1 MLAGAILLGALIVIA
16 GRAIRGGES
25 GGGDVAQAPAVATI
39 VELTPILPTPTP
51 TIPAPPTA
59 TPPPQAPV
67 AAAAG
72 RVVCL
77 DPGHGGID
85 LGNVRVENGQITLQ
99 EKDFTLSNALE
110 IQRRLQEK
118 GVVVVLT
125 RSTDSEANPNNLDV
139 NGDGEVAS
147 PDGPANSSELDDLQA
162 RITICNDA
170 GADLLVSIHY
180 NGAENTALEGYE
192 VWYSGNREFSDASAS
207 FATTIHEELGTQFA
221 AAGFDMFDKG
231 IGIEDHAVTGPARE
245 GKLTPSAM
253 PGAVVEGLFLSNDGN
268 AAIVQTPE
276 GQNAIVTAYENAI
289 LRWLDEN
296 P

>member
-1 MLAGAILLGALIVIA
+1 MLLAGAFLLGALIVLG
-16 GRAIRGGES
+16 GRSVRD
-25 GGGDVAQAPAVATI
+25 GDGADGVAQAPAVATI
-39 VELTPILPTPTP
+39 VELTPILPTPTATP
-51 TIPAPPTA
+51 PAPPTN
-59 TPPPQAPV
+59 TPVPAPQV
-67 AAAAG
+67 SGVAG

-99 EKDFTLSNALE
+99 EKDFTLRNALE
-110 IQRRLQEK
+110 LKRRLEAQ
-118 GVVVVLT
+118 GIVVVLT

-162 RITICNDA
+162 RVNACNDA

-207 FATTIHEELGTQFA
+207 FANIIHQELGTQFA
-221 AAGFDMFDKG
+221 AAGIDMFDKG

-268 AAIVQTPE
+268 AAVIQTPE
-276 GQNAIVTAYENAI
+276 GENAITTAYENAI